1 MNSIINRVF
10 HNNHVIFP
18 LWVELSV
25 GGIVHG
31 WKCPGWDCLG
41 WKCPWVGL
49 SVGGSVLGGIVLCGI
64 VRGWKCPGWKC
75 PGGIVRGG
83 SVLAPPKTVEFCVMV
98 IDVILDGVTS
108 ELIFSTSTDLPYRSM
123 KN

>member
-49 SVGGSVLGGIVLCGI
+49 SVGGSVLGGIVLGGT

-83 SVLAPPKTVEFCVMV
+83 SVLAPKISEANFR
-98 IDVILDGVTS
+98 LGVVS
-108 ELIFSTSTDLPYRSM
+108 GSADYVCMSTP
-123 KN
+123 

>member
-49 SVGGSVLGGIVLCGI
+49 SVGGMVLGGN
-64 VRGWKCPGWKC
+64 VRGWDCPGLKCP
-75 PGGIVRGG
+75 V
-83 SVLAPPKTVEFCVMV
+83 
-98 IDVILDGVTS
+98 
-108 ELIFSTSTDLPYRSM
+108 TDLTVNFYLMLYAAKTWMLSLLLGY
-123 KN
+123 